1 MATIDDLNEQG
12 KIHAVLEDVDTG
24 AEIREEVRIVIRIP
38 IELLNTIASGDT
50 RSRVMV
56 RDWIIP
62 AMEAAP

>member
-12 KIHAVLEDVDTG
+12 KIQAVLEDVGTG

-56 RDWIIP
+56 RDWIVP
-62 AMEAAP
+62 AMESVP